1 MKKLK
6 RLILMFSLTAMVIV
20 VLTACSEP
28 NTKNPVA
35 LSIISGNHANTKAQ
49 NLAGTEIVNKVS
61 AATASYGYISIVCA
75 DGSPKLSAAWTISP
89 PSTPGLTE
97 SKLKQ
102 ISTQQA
108 KEIIASLLT
117 VKASSPQLDMLKGFN
132 TSVRSFADAPENS
145 ERQILVLDSGLSTT
159 GELNFLKSDFLNANP
174 NAAVDLL
181 SSRNAIPNFSG
192 ITVTWIGLGDVGAPQ
207 KELSPTQKENLKK
220 IWTKIIEKTGGK
232 VIFLDTLPSNKD
244 NPASDYPKV
253 STIDFLS
260 DDQTNIGNVDAVVF
274 RNIQFIGDSS
284 EYIDPKAA
292 DSILKPVA
300 DYLKA
305 TPGFTILIIGTTA
318 GANNK
323 ESCMQLSS
331 KRAEAVRNTLI
342 SLGASENQIKAIGL
356 GYSDPWHIPDTR
368 DDGTLIESIASQNR
382 KVVLMDASSYEAQ
395 SILAENI

>member
-132 TSVRSFADAPENS
+132 TSVRSFADAVSYTHLRAHET
-145 ERQILVLDSGLSTT
+145 RHDLV
-159 GELNFLKSDFLNANP
+159 
-174 NAAVDLL
+174 
-181 SSRNAIPNFSG
+181 
-192 ITVTWIGLGDVGAPQ
+192 
-207 KELSPTQKENLKK
+207 
-220 IWTKIIEKTGGK
+220 
-232 VIFLDTLPSNKD
+232 
-244 NPASDYPKV
+244 
-253 STIDFLS
+253 
-260 DDQTNIGNVDAVVF
+260 
-274 RNIQFIGDSS
+274 
-284 EYIDPKAA
+284 
-292 DSILKPVA
+292 
-300 DYLKA
+300 
-305 TPGFTILIIGTTA
+305 
-318 GANNK
+318 
-323 ESCMQLSS
+323 C
-331 KRAEAVRNTLI
+331 
-342 SLGASENQIKAIGL
+342 
-356 GYSDPWHIPDTR
+356 
-368 DDGTLIESIASQNR
+368 
-382 KVVLMDASSYEAQ
+382 
-395 SILAENI
+395 